1 MVVIAPGTALQGFIG
16 VLIALGGLLSY
27 NTFNPFVED
36 ASDRLAMSAQLATFF
51 IFLAALMVQV
61 DAVYHRSGFAV
72 LLVVVT
78 FVPPFISFCGAF
90 HSFYGVMKE
99 APEPDSEKAAKES
112 AAEPESSPD
121 SPLVQNEPPHEDEEQ
136 PVVLTRG

>member
-1 MVVIAPGTALQGFIG
+1 MQTLQRGDG
-16 VLIALGGLLSY
+16 LRRVGCDARKRTPQEAVLA
-27 NTFNPFVED
+27 
-36 ASDRLAMSAQLATFF
+36 
-51 IFLAALMVQV
+51 
-61 DAVYHRSGFAV
+61 HSGFAV

-112 AAEPESSPD
+112 AAEPESSPE
-121 SPLVQNEPPHEDEEQ
+121 SPLEQDEPPHEDEEQ
-136 PVVLTRG
+136 PVVITR

>member
-1 MVVIAPGTALQGFIG
+1 MPASGIPVS
-16 VLIALGGLLSY
+16 LSDGY
-27 NTFNPFVED
+27 GHVSE
-36 ASDRLAMSAQLATFF
+36 ASDCVKTPL
-51 IFLAALMVQV
+51 
-61 DAVYHRSGFAV
+61 
-72 LLVVVT
+72 VVT

>member
-1 MVVIAPGTALQGFIG
+1 MYCYRGGFFQLCTKFQLWARVALQRSSGATIRSSK
-16 VLIALGGLLSY
+16 LNAILKSRR
-27 NTFNPFVED
+27 
-36 ASDRLAMSAQLATFF
+36 RLRRGPRSRK
-51 IFLAALMVQV
+51 V

-136 PVVLTRG
+136 PVVITR

>member
-1 MVVIAPGTALQGFIG
+1 MRNLLWLVV
-16 VLIALGGLLSY
+16 
-27 NTFNPFVED
+27 
-36 ASDRLAMSAQLATFF
+36 ASARLTVPAAERDRD

-112 AAEPESSPD
+112 AAEPKSSPD

>member
-1 MVVIAPGTALQGFIG
+1 M
-16 VLIALGGLLSY
+16 
-27 NTFNPFVED
+27 
-36 ASDRLAMSAQLATFF
+36 QLRARR
-51 IFLAALMVQV
+51 FLAALQLLTTVIASARRIHRSGPGSRALPAESEV

-112 AAEPESSPD
+112 AAEPESSPE
-121 SPLVQNEPPHEDEEQ
+121 SPLEQNEPPHEDEEQ
-136 PVVLTRG
+136 PVVITR